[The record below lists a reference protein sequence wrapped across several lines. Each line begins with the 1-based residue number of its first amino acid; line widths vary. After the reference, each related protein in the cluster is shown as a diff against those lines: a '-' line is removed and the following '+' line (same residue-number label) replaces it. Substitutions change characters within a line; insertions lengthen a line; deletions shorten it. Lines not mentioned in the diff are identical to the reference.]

1 MSYIYERPRAK
12 ATNRSQATRPSYPYL
27 GSPRLAVAVSPDKQS
42 LTSPAMLY
50 SVELLCSVI
59 AAFARLAHVLGRTVM
74 SLCSPKFSA
83 AGVVAPAA
91 AWGSGAK
98 KVHPVAIVAVSHLLE
113 IERQQQGPTDGQ
125 QLMLASPLSPSPPVL
140 VLPATFMKGE
150 KVDQEQRTK
159 TARARPPRLVIPPA
173 PVLVAAR
180 GGIVD
185 PFGEA
190 AGRAT
195 DVPTELEVKGE
206 GFCMASRRGV
216 RHAMED
222 GYEVITNHKIG
233 GGSQLAFYG
242 VYDGHGGRAA
252 VDFVADRLGK
262 NVVAVVSAS
271 SAAAATTSP
280 TTSSQ
285 QQRPAGG
292 RDQDHD
298 DDDVTAAIR
307 VAYLSTDSE
316 FLSQGVRGGAC
327 AATALVKDGQLYV
340 SNVGDCRAVLGS
352 RGGVAT
358 ALTSDQIPGREDER
372 LRIENAG
379 GYVSCGAGSGVW
391 RVQDSL
397 AVSRAFGDAGVK
409 PWVTCEPETTSL
421 RITAD
426 CRFVVLASDGLWCK
440 VSNQEAVDTVT
451 SASAAGAD
459 VVPGTDPCKA
469 LVSMA
474 RSRGSRDDITVMV
487 VDLQR
492 FLPVHSS
499 IDTREEILM

>member
-1 MSYIYERPRAK
+1 MLSPLPSPCRP
-12 ATNRSQATRPSYPYL
+12 
-27 GSPRLAVAVSPDKQS
+27 KQS

-50 SVELLCSVI
+50 SVEFLCSVV
-59 AAFARLAHVLGRTVM
+59 AAFARLAHVLGRAVM

-83 AGVVAPAA
+83 AGVVVPAAAA
-91 AWGSGAK
+91 AWGGGAK
-98 KVHPVAIVAVSHLLE
+98 KVHPVAVVAVSHLVE
-113 IERQQQGPTDGQ
+113 SERQQLGQPDGQ
-125 QLMLASPLSPSPPVL
+125 LLMLTSPPSPSPPVL
-140 VLPATFMKGE
+140 MLPAAFKKGE

-159 TARARPPRLVIPPA
+159 TTRARPPRLVIPPA
-173 PVLVAAR
+173 PVVVAAR
-180 GGIVD
+180 GAVVD

-190 AGRAT
+190 GDRET
-195 DVPTELEVKGE
+195 DVATELEVKGE

-222 GYEVITNHKIG
+222 GYGVITNHKIG

-271 SAAAATTSP
+271 SSAAASTTP

-285 QQRPAGG
+285 QQRPGGG

-298 DDDVTAAIR
+298 DDDVTAAITA
-307 VAYLSTDSE
+307 AYLTTDSE

-358 ALTSDQIPGREDER
+358 ALTSDQTPGREDER
-372 LRIENAG
+372 LRIESTG

-451 SASAAGAD
+451 SASAAGAGAD
-459 VVPGTDPCKA
+459 VVPGTDPCKE